1 MRPVDFLADRGLSRR
16 LPQIVTINAAEV
28 RSPKAM
34 VGDLTPAPEGLAG
47 SGAETPGWPIFS
59 LAEIA
64 AMSRAGSPFR
74 VTLLEQRVRH
84 HPDPVGVGE
93 MPPLDLLRRSS
104 AGVRARAVADLGGR
118 APDGAR
124 AAPASDTTTAPDR
137 GAGIFG
143 RTSPSPA
150 SGPAPPSS
158 AHPRATVSWNASS
171 EPSRNSSAGSANS
184 NPSGNATTPSGD
196 GASSITKAGWSGNT
210 DTGPPLQVRRDLV
223 LRPAGA

>member
-1 MRPVDFLADRGLSRR
+1 
-16 LPQIVTINAAEV
+16 
-28 RSPKAM
+28 
-34 VGDLTPAPEGLAG
+34 
-47 SGAETPGWPIFS
+47 
-59 LAEIA
+59 
-64 AMSRAGSPFR
+64 
-74 VTLLEQRVRH
+74 
-84 HPDPVGVGE
+84 
-93 MPPLDLLRRSS
+93 MPPLDLLRRSP

-124 AAPASDTTTAPDR
+124 PAPASDTTTAPDR

-210 DTGPPLQVRRDLV
+210 DTGPPYRSGAISCCAPPERDRHHLPVRCIGDATPRALPGARRVLV
-223 LRPAGA
+223 CPRGRRAGRRGLMSNRCRERTSTA